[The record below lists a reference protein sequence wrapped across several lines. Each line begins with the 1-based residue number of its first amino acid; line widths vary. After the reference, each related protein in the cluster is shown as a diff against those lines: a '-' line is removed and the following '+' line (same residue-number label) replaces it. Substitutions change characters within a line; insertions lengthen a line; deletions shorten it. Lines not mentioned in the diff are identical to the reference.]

1 MRYVVLAY
9 YWWWEYIWWLQPVS
23 ISERC
28 SYDGGLDYTVVLENS
43 SGERVDEKVVSSN
56 NCSAGLC
63 SISFSLSSSDEN
75 YLVSISVNNTFGLS
89 NITTSTI
96 ISEFTLCVTNYIV
109 VGTGG
114 QRGTQPPPPPQYENQ
129 RGPAPNIVITASSLY
144 LQEVQC
150 SGRFKWQG
158 DS

>member
-1 MRYVVLAY
+1 M
-9 YWWWEYIWWLQPVS
+9 S

-63 SISFSLSSSDEN
+63 STSFSPSSSDEN

-96 ISEFTLCVTNYIV
+96 ISEFTLCVTNYIG

-114 QRGTQPPPPPQYENQ
+114 QRGTQLSAIKAMHQNIRGAAKANYE
-129 RGPAPNIVITASSLY
+129 Y
-144 LQEVQC
+144 
-150 SGRFKWQG
+150 
-158 DS
+158 D